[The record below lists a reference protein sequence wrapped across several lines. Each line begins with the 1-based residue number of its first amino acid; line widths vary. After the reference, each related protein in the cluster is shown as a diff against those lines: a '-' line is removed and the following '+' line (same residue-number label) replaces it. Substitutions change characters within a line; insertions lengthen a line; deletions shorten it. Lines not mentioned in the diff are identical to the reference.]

1 MRNRPALLLVL
12 ALGAGT
18 LAAFLA
24 FSFLRSPESALAQDV
39 EPMTLQVVVAA
50 RDVNVGTVL
59 AAEDV
64 KVIDWPGAA
73 VPEGYATSV
82 DQVIGLGA
90 IVPVTANEAILP
102 SKLASSDAGRGMA
115 MLVPKGYR
123 AVSVPVNDV
132 VAVAGWVRPGTH
144 VDVLVTLDDVR
155 TEQEPVTQVVL
166 QNVAVLGNDKSIE
179 RDSEGEAVQIAVVTL
194 LVTPTDAERL
204 AMADNGGELQ
214 LALRSNLD
222 TDTVQTRGVRT
233 SGLITRVAAPAAV
246 RSAPRPAAPAAAPRP
261 RTIEV
266 IQGNKRTNVGP
277 GGGQ

>member
-1 MRNRPALLLVL
+1 
-12 ALGAGT
+12 LGAGT

-24 FSFLRSPESALAQDV
+24 FSFLRSPESASAQDL
-39 EPMTLQVVVAA
+39 EPTTLQVVVAA

-59 AAEDV
+59 TAEDV
-64 KVIDWPGAA
+64 KPIDWPGAA
-73 VPEGYATSV
+73 APEGYATSV

-90 IVPVTANEAILP
+90 IVPILANEAILP
-102 SKLASSDAGRGMA
+102 SKLASSDAGRGLS
-115 MLVPKGYR
+115 MLVPEGYR

-144 VDVLVTLDDVR
+144 VDVLVTLDEVR
-155 TEQEPVTQVVL
+155 TEQEPVTQIVL

-179 RDSEGEAVQIAVVTL
+179 RDDEGEAVQIAVVTL

-204 AMADNGGELQ
+204 AMADNDGELQ

-222 TDTVQTRGVRT
+222 TDTVETRGVRT
-233 SGLITRVAAPAAV
+233 SGLITRAPAPVV
-246 RSAPRPAAPAAAPRP
+246 RASAPRPAAAPAPPRP

-266 IQGNKRTNVGP
+266 IQGNKRSNVGP